1 MTKPDLVGGVACGAA
16 ILFSFGAAASA
27 AVFFQSSIRSRDE
40 QGRTGMRARMPNRP
54 AGSAVVAFLYLHA

>member
-1 MTKPDLVGGVACGAA
+1 MTKPDLDGGAAFCAA

-54 AGSAVVAFLYLHA
+54 AGSAVAAFLYLHA

>member
-16 ILFSFGAAASA
+16 IPFSFGAAASA

-54 AGSAVVAFLYLHA
+54 AGSAVAAFLYLHA